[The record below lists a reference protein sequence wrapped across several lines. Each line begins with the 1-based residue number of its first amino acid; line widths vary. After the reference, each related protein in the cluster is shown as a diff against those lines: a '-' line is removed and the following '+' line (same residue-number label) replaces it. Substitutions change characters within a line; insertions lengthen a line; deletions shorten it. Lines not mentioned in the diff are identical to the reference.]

1 MRFFLI
7 LFLITLAFAQEQE
20 QKSDADKRAE
30 LLGTVNVSRVHSL
43 DNAKGTY
50 KSARRAMFMSLIVP
64 GSGQFYVGGQ
74 PRNIRGAFYL
84 AEEIALITG
93 LYYHSVY
100 KYDKQVEKYQNFAK
114 TYFSV
119 GQYEKAMAGIRVYD
133 PDKQKLFQTNYGSER
148 DNYCKAIYNPNAGG
162 SESHCVLFTYSYDF
176 YIQNQEKVNN
186 WHFYDASA
194 FYRTIASEDFIL
206 GWEGVEANPMAE
218 IEANSEEPVRIWL
231 GKSEYYNQY
240 VSMRKKATD
249 FADRQA
255 IFLGAIILNHIISA
269 IDAALSAKAHNNS
282 LYEEKISFLDRIRL
296 NSNFTAGENFRAETG
311 IVYAF

>member
-20 QKSDADKRAE
+20 QKSEADKRAE

-50 KSARRAMFMSLIVP
+50 KSPRRAMFMSLIVP

-74 PRNIRGAFYL
+74 PRYIRGTFYL

-100 KYDKQVEKYQNFAK
+100 KYDKQVKKYQNFAK
-114 TYFSV
+114 IHFDIGRYEEAMNSISV
-119 GQYEKAMAGIRVYD
+119 YEDANREI
-133 PDKQKLFQTNYGSER
+133 FQINYGSER
-148 DNYCKAIYNPNAGG
+148 ENYCKAAYGPSAGG
-162 SESHCVLFTYSYDF
+162 SDSKCVSFIYGYDF
-176 YIQNQEKVNN
+176 YEKNKGRPL
-186 WHFYDASA
+186 YDPSA

-206 GWEGVEANPMAE
+206 GWEDVIPNSLAEAD
-218 IEANSEEPVRIWL
+218 INSGKFVWL
-231 GKSEYYNQY
+231 GTSENRKEY
-240 VSMRKKATD
+240 VSMRKKATA

-255 IFLGAIILNHIISA
+255 IFFGAILLNHIISA

-282 LYEEKISFLDRIRL
+282 LYEEKISFLDKIRL
-296 NSNFTAGENFRAETG
+296 NSNFTAGENFRAETNLM
-311 IVYAF
+311 YLF